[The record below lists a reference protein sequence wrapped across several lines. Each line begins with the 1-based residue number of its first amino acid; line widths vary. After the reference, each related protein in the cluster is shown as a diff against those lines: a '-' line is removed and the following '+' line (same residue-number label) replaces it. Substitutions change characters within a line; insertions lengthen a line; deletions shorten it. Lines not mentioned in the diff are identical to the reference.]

1 VALSRRQFVGLGGLI
16 VASAFA
22 PLEAA
27 SKSDAAGSPSFD
39 AAQEV
44 PLQYMSAQ
52 TFVPL
57 VGQRFLVHTNAARPV
72 VLTLTAVEEM
82 KAPVHSGAVRSA
94 GMQHF
99 GFGGR
104 AASVAPSGPQ
114 TTTFA
119 LRFRGQTGKYLPQGT
134 YSFESS
140 TLGKFLLFT
149 VPSGRGMRTPGC
161 TAIISHMAQQ

>member
-1 VALSRRQFVGLGGLI
+1 MALSRRQFVGLGGLV

-27 SKSDAAGSPSFD
+27 SKSGAAGSPSFD
-39 AAQEV
+39 AALEV
-44 PLQYMSAQ
+44 PLQYMNAE

-57 VGQRFLVHTNAARPV
+57 VGQRFLAHTNAARPV
-72 VLTLTAVEEM
+72 VLTLTAVEEI
-82 KAPVHSGAVRSA
+82 KAPVHTAA
-94 GMQHF
+94 IQHF

-119 LRFRGQTGKYLPQGT
+119 LRFRGQPGKYLPQGSYT
-134 YSFESS
+134 FESS
-140 TLGKFLLFT
+140 TLGKFMLFT
-149 VPSGRGMRTPGC
+149 VPSGRGMRTPTC
-161 TAIISHMAQQ
+161 TAIISHVQR